1 MIEPKDL
8 GEYFG
13 FTETEV
19 REQCN
24 EYGADYEEMKK
35 WYDGYQLDE
44 LLIYNPKSVVDALM
58 WKDFQS
64 YWTGTETYEALKV
77 YIDLNFDGLK
87 EAVIKMLGNGR
98 CRINT
103 RKFQNDMTTFHT
115 KDDVLTLLIHLGY
128 LTYDRKTREA
138 FIPNQEIAQE
148 FQNAIEGPAWD
159 GVIRSLEQSADLLEC
174 TWKMDG
180 KAVAGRLETIHSET
194 TSILK
199 YNDENSLTCTIL
211 MAYYSAQAYY
221 MKPIM
226 ELPGGKGLA
235 DVVYLP
241 KREVEKPALVIELKW
256 KKSAEGAIR
265 QMKDRNY
272 ASWIEG
278 YTGDILLVGIN
289 YDEKKGHECVIE
301 KFKKQM

>member
-1 MIEPKDL
+1 
-8 GEYFG
+8 
-13 FTETEV
+13 
-19 REQCN
+19 
-24 EYGADYEEMKK
+24 
-35 WYDGYQLDE
+35 
-44 LLIYNPKSVVDALM
+44 
-58 WKDFQS
+58 
-64 YWTGTETYEALKV
+64 
-77 YIDLNFDGLK
+77 
-87 EAVIKMLGNGR
+87 
-98 CRINT
+98 
-103 RKFQNDMTTFHT
+103 
-115 KDDVLTLLIHLGY
+115 
-128 LTYDRKTREA
+128 
-138 FIPNQEIAQE
+138 
-148 FQNAIEGPAWD
+148 
-159 GVIRSLEQSADLLEC
+159 
-174 TWKMDG
+174 
-180 KAVAGRLETIHSET
+180 
-194 TSILK
+194 
-199 YNDENSLTCTIL
+199 
-211 MAYYSAQAYY
+211 